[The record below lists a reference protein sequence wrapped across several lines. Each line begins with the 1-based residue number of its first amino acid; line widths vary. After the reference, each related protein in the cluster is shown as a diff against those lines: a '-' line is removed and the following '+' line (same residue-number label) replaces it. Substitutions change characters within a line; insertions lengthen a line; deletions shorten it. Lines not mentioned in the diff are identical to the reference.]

1 VSASRLWAAPDPW
14 IERLDAASA
23 QPLRRRVALVYFL
36 SLAAYTLL
44 FTFWQAEPVPWNV
57 HLLAILVAAT
67 CFFPLARWY
76 ARGSQGLPMFEL
88 ICLSYA
94 LQFSMPVYT
103 QPEQIAI
110 RSAAVPLR
118 WDTTFEVL
126 LYVELGVL
134 VMVGGY
140 SLVRRTRASQA
151 MPRLDLPLLPQRRG
165 LYLWGALVGGGL
177 LTLLQVL
184 GWGFLGSSAFGA
196 IVRLFTSQFNV
207 AIVLLAYAVYEDQER
222 NELATFALYGAV
234 AFGFVVGLMT
244 GMLENTLMPLVLVL
258 AVRWHATRRIPWFA
272 ILAGFVIYLVLNP
285 AKFEYRQQVWFSGE
299 NVGFS
304 ERLEVWALAVG
315 DELSATRQQETWEE
329 SLRESLARFDLVHRF
344 TYVREMTPVYLPF
357 YAGVSYSYFL
367 YAWIPRL
374 LWPDKPSAS
383 ESTDLLD
390 IEYGLKY
397 EGQSV
402 TVAIG
407 QLPEAYANFG
417 IVGIAV
423 VMALQGVAFAL
434 LDAMLNGP
442 RSEGGRAI
450 YLVIMAYF
458 LNGIGSSAAV
468 LFGALV
474 QYILASAVIMR
485 PFSASWQA
493 GRPAQRDDV
502 PDLTGSGRGSPA
514 RATDEDTRALGSGLV
529 ERRDPSRG

>member
-1 VSASRLWAAPDPW
+1 MNPAPM
-14 IERLDAASA
+14 
-23 QPLRRRVALVYFL
+23 PLYSRRRTLLFYIVA
-36 SLAAYTLL
+36 LAAYALL

-57 HLLAILVAAT
+57 HLLAIVVAAT
-67 CFFPLARWY
+67 CFLPLARWY

-103 QPEQIAI
+103 QPNWLMI
-110 RSAAVPLR
+110 RSQQVPLR

-126 LYVELGVL
+126 LLAELGIL
-134 VMVGGY
+134 AMIGGY
-140 SLVRRTRASQA
+140 AMLRRARVSQA
-151 MPRLDLPLLPQRRG
+151 MPRLDLPLLPQRRA

-184 GWGFLGSSAFGA
+184 GWGFLGGSAFGA
-196 IVRLFTSQFNV
+196 LVRLFMSQFNV
-207 AIVLLAYAVYEDQER
+207 AIVLLAYAVYEAKWQGAPAR
-222 NELATFALYGAV
+222 IALYGAV

-258 AVRWHATRRIPWFA
+258 AVRWHATRRVPWFA
-272 ILAGFVIYLVLNP
+272 ILAGFAIYVVLNP
-285 AKFEYRQQVWFSGE
+285 AKFEYRRQVWFGGQE
-299 NVGFS
+299 VGVS
-304 ERLEVWALAVG
+304 QRLEVWALAVE

-329 SLRESLARFDLVHRF
+329 SLREALARFDLVHRF
-344 TYVREMTPVYLPF
+344 TYVREMTPAYLPF
-357 YAGVSYSYFL
+357 YGGVSYSYFL
-367 YAWIPRL
+367 YAWIPRI

-397 EGQSV
+397 EGQAV
-402 TVAIG
+402 TVGIG

-417 IVGIAV
+417 VAGIAV

-474 QYILASAVIMR
+474 QYVLASAVIMR
-485 PFSASWQA
+485 PFAASWQA
-493 GRPAQRDDV
+493 GRPAQQDNV
-502 PDLTGSGRGSPA
+502 PDLTGSGQGSPA
-514 RATDEDTRALGSGLV
+514 RATYEDTRALGSGLV

>member
-1 VSASRLWAAPDPW
+1 MESF
-14 IERLDAASA
+14 EAASV
-23 QPLRRRVALVYFL
+23 QRPRRRIALVYFL
-36 SLAAYTLL
+36 SLAAYALL

-67 CFFPLARWY
+67 CIFPLAHWY

-110 RSAAVPLR
+110 RSSALPLR
-118 WDTTFEVL
+118 WDTTFQVL

-134 VMVGGY
+134 AMIGGY

-151 MPRLDLPLLPQRRG
+151 MPRLDLPLLPQRRS

-184 GWGFLGSSAFGA
+184 GWGPLGGAAFGA
-196 IVRLFTSQFNV
+196 VVRLFTSQFNV
-207 AIVLLAYAVYEDQER
+207 AIVLLAYAVYER
-222 NELATFALYGAV
+222 TWPHRLASIALYGAV

-244 GMLENTLMPLVLVL
+244 GMLETTLMPLVLVL
-258 AVRWHATRRIPWFA
+258 AVRWHATRRMPWFA
-272 ILAGFVIYLVLNP
+272 ILAGFAIYVVLNP
-285 AKFEYRQQVWFSGE
+285 AKFEYRQQVWFSGGD
-299 NVGFS
+299 VGFG
-304 ERLEVWALAVG
+304 ERLEVWALAVE
-315 DELSATRQQETWEE
+315 DELLATQQQATWED
-329 SLRESLARFDLVHRF
+329 SLREALARFDLVHRF
-344 TYVREMTPVYLPF
+344 TYVREMTPAYIPYYGGL
-357 YAGVSYSYFL
+357 SYSYFL

-397 EGQSV
+397 EGQPV

-417 IVGIAV
+417 VPGIAV

-485 PFSASWQA
+485 PFAMSWQA
-493 GRPAQRDDV
+493 GQPARQDSAS
-502 PDLTGSGRGSPA
+502 DLRASRQGSPA
-514 RATDEDTRALGSGLV
+514 SAAYEEARALESGLV
-529 ERRDPSRG
+529 ERKDLSTG